1 MNKKYNEL
9 IKNTGIFTISSFSSR
24 LLSFFLV
31 PLYTSIL
38 SPNDYGIFDLANV
51 SIALLI
57 PILSLNIVDA
67 VMRFLLDK
75 SVNKGNVIAIGTR
88 YVSIGISIGTLFIV
102 ANCALNFLPALKPF
116 SVEILFVY
124 VLMNIRQFLE
134 QVSKGIG
141 KVKLMGVLGVIGSFA
156 TIFFN
161 ILFLV
166 ILKLGVRGLFLSYI
180 IGILIPSVIFI
191 IFIKPWN
198 YFSTIDGTTQKKI
211 ATEMLRYSIPGIGIS
226 VAWWINGAF
235 DRWAVALLFDVS
247 AAGLLSVAY
256 KIPSILNTIQN
267 ICMQAWQIS
276 AAKEYTEENA
286 TSYYRRTYSYYMA
299 LFCISCSGLI
309 FLNIPLC
316 KILFSNSFFQAYRL
330 VPFLLISSVFN
341 CASGFIGAILAAIKD
356 TKHILYAT
364 IVGAIIN
371 ICLDF
376 LLSSFIGVIGITIA
390 TAISSLIIFIVRN
403 LFLKKMLTADK
414 SLIPVYITWALLVI
428 QALLVIYV
436 KSCLFSGVISILIV
450 ILYAKQI
457 KQFITLINKNK

>member
-180 IGILIPSVIFI
+180 IG
-191 IFIKPWN
+191 
-198 YFSTIDGTTQKKI
+198 TH
-211 ATEMLRYSIPGIGIS
+211 
-226 VAWWINGAF
+226 
-235 DRWAVALLFDVS
+235 
-247 AAGLLSVAY
+247 LS
-256 KIPSILNTIQN
+256 N
-267 ICMQAWQIS
+267 
-276 AAKEYTEENA
+276 
-286 TSYYRRTYSYYMA
+286 
-299 LFCISCSGLI
+299 
-309 FLNIPLC
+309 
-316 KILFSNSFFQAYRL
+316 
-330 VPFLLISSVFN
+330 
-341 CASGFIGAILAAIKD
+341 
-356 TKHILYAT
+356 
-364 IVGAIIN
+364 
-371 ICLDF
+371 
-376 LLSSFIGVIGITIA
+376 
-390 TAISSLIIFIVRN
+390 
-403 LFLKKMLTADK
+403 
-414 SLIPVYITWALLVI
+414 
-428 QALLVIYV
+428 
-436 KSCLFSGVISILIV
+436 
-450 ILYAKQI
+450 
-457 KQFITLINKNK
+457 